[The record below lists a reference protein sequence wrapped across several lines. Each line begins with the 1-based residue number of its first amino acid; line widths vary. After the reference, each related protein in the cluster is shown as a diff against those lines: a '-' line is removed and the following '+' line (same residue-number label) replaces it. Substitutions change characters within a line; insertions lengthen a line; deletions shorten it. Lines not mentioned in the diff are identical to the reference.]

1 MTRTRGAKQSW
12 GRSGGT
18 WGPKPRTPM
27 PVMAIGDV
35 YHVEVPTSADVKRVA
50 RNVSHY
56 GIRHDKGFRCRT
68 NLETRIMAIT
78 RVR

>member
-1 MTRTRGAKQSW
+1 MTRTRGAKQT
-12 GRSGGT
+12 RT
-18 WGPKPRTPM
+18 TAARRGPKPRTLM
-27 PVMAIGDV
+27 PVMEIGDV
-35 YHVEVPTSADVKRVA
+35 YHVEVPTPADVKRVA
-50 RNVSHY
+50 RNVSQY